1 MLIAVS
7 SFGESPRRD
16 LLTALAGAVFNS
28 IQTYFN
34 PSSISCSK
42 VSKGYAPTS
51 G

>member
-28 IQTYFN
+28 IQNCDTCHIHRVKY
-34 PSSISCSK
+34 P
-42 VSKGYAPTS
+42 KGE
-51 G
+51 